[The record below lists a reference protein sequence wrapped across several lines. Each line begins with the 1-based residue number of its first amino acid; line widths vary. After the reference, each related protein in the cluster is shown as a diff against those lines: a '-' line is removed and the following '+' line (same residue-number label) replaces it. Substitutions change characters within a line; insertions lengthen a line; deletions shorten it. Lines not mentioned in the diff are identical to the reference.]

1 VGEPDELKATGA
13 TPAVLDPPAAPPGRE
28 GPPLLIATHFTQK
41 SFRSDNRNEAQIGFS
56 ADNRQAGRRY

>member
-1 VGEPDELKATGA
+1 M
-13 TPAVLDPPAAPPGRE
+13 PPTHRPTDFAEALE

-41 SFRSDNRNEAQIGFS
+41 LFRSDNRNEAQIGFS